1 MTPQGQPE
9 DSIPFFTLQ
18 GAFSVSPPAGAFF
31 VYKGSPGGNPSKTVK
46 NRIKPELGIILIMFR
61 VKKENPASVD
71 FSTLTGLHESGA
83 PEAIRTPDAR
93 FRKPN

>member
-1 MTPQGQPE
+1 MPLE
-9 DSIPFFTLQ
+9 
-18 GAFSVSPPAGAFF
+18 
-31 VYKGSPGGNPSKTVK
+31 TVK
-46 NRIKPELGIILIMFR
+46 NRIKPELGIVLIKFG

-71 FSTLTGLHESGA
+71 ISTLTGLHESGA